1 MELKEKIRVIEGF
14 PTEGISFKDITTLI
28 KDKDDFKITVDT
40 LVEQVKENNI
50 NDIDIIVGPEA
61 RGFIFGTAMA
71 YALGTGFVP
80 IRKPG
85 KLPAETVKYSYA
97 LEYGEDTIEMHAD
110 AIRPGQ
116 KVLIVDDLLATG
128 GTLEACAKLVEKL
141 DGEVVGIVAL
151 IELTDLKGR
160 DKLTNYKVI
169 SAVEYP
175 Y

>member
-1 MELKEKIRVIEGF
+1 MELKEKIRVVEGF

-28 KDKDDFKITVDT
+28 KDKDDFKATVDT
-40 LVEQVKENNI
+40 LVDKVKENSI

-71 YALGTGFVP
+71 YALDTGFVP

-110 AIRPGQ
+110 AVRPGQ

-128 GTLEACAKLVEKL
+128 GTLEACAKLVEKFG
-141 DGEVVGIVAL
+141 GEVVGIVVL

-160 DKLTNYKVI
+160 DKLKNYKVI

-175 Y
+175 C